1 MKKQLLIFL
10 ITPFLLLTACKQEEA
25 DLPTPDAVMVK
36 FVNKSGQDLDDLVV
50 SRADIGFLKKGKT
63 TEDYY
68 RFENLGQQFSY
79 ALVETVGTVNGE
91 RHFTASACQGVC
103 GTPSA
108 PYGVWL
114 EPGYYKIAFRI
125 ASEEGKYL
133 EFKMMD

>member
-1 MKKQLLIFL
+1 MKKQILILLIA
-10 ITPFLLLTACKQEEA
+10 PFLLLSACKQE
-25 DLPTPDAVMVK
+25 DTLPTPDAVMVK
-36 FVNKSGQDLDDLVV
+36 FVNKSGKDLDNLVV

-63 TEDYY
+63 TEEYF
-68 RFENLGQQFSY
+68 RFEKLGEQFKY
-79 ALVETVGTVNGE
+79 ALVETVGTVDGQ
-91 RHFTASACQGVC
+91 RHYTAAACQGVC

-114 EPGYYKIAFRI
+114 EPGYYKVAFRI